1 MSPVKSMHDSRG
13 AYPLILHKFRQDM
26 GVTISRAN
34 AQLRLWCLHYI
45 HPSKQAAALAAKRH
59 SVSGSSYWFARNEC
73 HQYEEWHKFCHS
85 FRPDR
90 NC

>member
-1 MSPVKSMHDSRG
+1 
-13 AYPLILHKFRQDM
+13 M

-34 AQLRLWCLHYI
+34 AQLQLWCLHCI
-45 HPSKQAAALAAKRH
+45 CPSKQAAALAAKCH
-59 SVSGSSYWFARNEC
+59 MKGHTWSASGSSSWFARNEH